1 MKVFTT
7 MKIYFDGCSW
17 TWGGE
22 LENRES
28 DRFSAIVSKNLGAEE
43 CNFSR
48 PMSSNDRI
56 LRQLVFDN
64 DVREY
69 DLAIIQMSYPSRTEY
84 YDKKEEKFCNIG
96 INFTPLWRRATTIVD
111 GFLGSDGNSAPKGKL
126 KGTLDW
132 SHPNKE
138 GRKMGHKWWK
148 DEDRQ
153 FWYQYYTDVYTDYH
167 GLVKEKII
175 YQLIKD
181 HCKVNNVPLLLM
193 TINNWNTEL
202 KFDLELEHKKY
213 PRAPKFHPNEEGHQ
227 MIAEDILSWLTKH
240 K

>member
-1 MKVFTT
+1 

-22 LENRES
+22 LEDNES
-28 DRFSAIVSKNLGAEE
+28 DRFSAIVSKELGAEE
-43 CNFSR
+43 HNFSR

-56 LRQLVFDN
+56 LRQLVYDN
-64 DVREY
+64 DISEY

-84 YDKKEEKFCNIG
+84 HDKRKERFQNIG
-96 INFTPLWRRATTIVD
+96 INITPLWRDIAQNKTWNAAP
-111 GFLGSDGNSAPKGKL
+111 LGRL
-126 KGTLDW
+126 KGTIDW
-132 SHPNKE
+132 SHPEKKD
-138 GRKMGHKWWK
+138 RKMGPKWWT

-153 FWYQYYTDVYTDYH
+153 FWYHYYADVYTDHYGH
-167 GLVKEKII
+167 VKEKII

-193 TINNWNTEL
+193 TINNCDTKL
-202 KFDLELEHKKY
+202 KFDLELEVTKY
-213 PRAPKFHPNEEGHQ
+213 PRAPQFHPNPKGHQ
-227 MIAEDILSWLTKH
+227 MIAEDILSLLTKH